1 MKFPGSN
8 TITLTDEA
16 ITQLLKASA
25 PTLFGGQARIL
36 TLKTESYPTR
46 LQITFTTD
54 PDPEANPLHELPPSP
69 EPLPRAV
76 PPRALQGDDGHPF

>member
-8 TITLTDEA
+8 TITLTDDA
-16 ITQLLKASA
+16 ITQLLKAAA

-54 PDPEANPLHELPPSP
+54 PDPDADPLP
-69 EPLPRAV
+69 EPAPRLGRDNPRPRATNI
-76 PPRALQGDDGHPF
+76 ADDDHPF